1 MCVCFTSPL
10 KGNSADGYTLQL
22 HLLESFVGLV
32 EWAASL
38 SRYHV
43 YPVTLYA
50 VIAAR
55 GKNDCFVF

>member
-1 MCVCFTSPL
+1 MSPL
-10 KGNSADGYTLQL
+10 KGNSADGYTLQW

-32 EWAASL
+32 ERAASL

-43 YPVTLYA
+43 HLVTLYA

-55 GKNDCFVF
+55 AINDRFVF